1 MRHVIIGG
9 SIAGISAAKA
19 IRQSDPS
26 ADVTVLSGEKTRPYY
41 RPMIPF
47 LIRKGDIDLTFD
59 DDLEKR
65 YGVAVTFERA
75 AAIDVVKKQVQLVS
89 GRNVPYDRLLI
100 ATGSRPVVP
109 PVPGIHGPGVYTL
122 RTVEDARIIAR
133 TAGSAK
139 SAVILGGGLVGIKTA
154 IALRKAGLDVTIV
167 EKLDRILP
175 GKFDR
180 RGAEIIADILTREGI
195 RLLAG
200 TSVSE
205 VVRAEGELRGV
216 KLSSGGTLDAGMLI
230 VAVGTLPDLDVVRDT
245 GIRTKTGIVI
255 DDNLRT
261 SVADIYAAGD
271 VVEYIDLVYN
281 RPAVSALWTSA
292 EEMGKLAG
300 RNMAGGKAKYEGFL
314 SVLNSTEI
322 FDVPVM
328 AIGLV
333 DPDPLDRRYESLVED
348 NVDSY
353 KKLVFM
359 GSVLA
364 GAVFINDIENAG
376 IYTNLIR
383 SRMAIGGLKEEAIK
397 GSLRYIN
404 FIRTVP
410 ERTMSA

>member
-26 ADVTVLSGEKTRPYY
+26 ADVTVLSGEKAGPYY

-47 LIRKGDIDLTFD
+47 LIRKGDIDISFD
-59 DDLEKR
+59 GDLEKR